1 MKAYNQFLGQF
12 DLPNETVV
20 FPGMEK
26 KILINDLGHK
36 ECVPKQKQV
45 KTQPPN
51 SKKATAQ
58 PEMVVPAKP
67 S

>member
-1 MKAYNQFLGQF
+1 MKNVNWEDEKSQ
-12 DLPNETVV
+12 NVV
-20 FPGMEK
+20 TALRKF
-26 KILINDLGHK
+26 INDLGHK
-36 ECVPKQKQV
+36 EYVPKQKQV